1 MPRPLSFRLA
11 FWLASA
17 CFVWVNFA
25 GLQPAALAADAP
37 TALSLQTALAAPL
50 QDQYTV
56 MRAEAELA
64 QARANQAQIQ
74 SWYDPV
80 VTVNAQLRAIKPS
93 RVAPDPDN
101 HADNAIGIS
110 LRQQLFDFGRQ
121 SARDAA
127 AHEQVRGAE
136 LNLAAQTQR
145 QKLLIMKAF
154 FAVLLADQTYTVAN
168 EHMAVAFVRFDK
180 IKDRRELGMLSD
192 DDLAQAQI
200 DYENALFARSEAD
213 ANRRTSR
220 RILAELLG
228 TPNQLPGKL
237 KTPSLDALFTRP
249 APEFDEAMKQV
260 LAEDPSLHALR
271 ARYQAAVHGV
281 DAARDHNRPS
291 IYAELNADQYQR
303 ELGSRDPLRAGIYLS
318 VPLYDGRLRD
328 ADLGKAQAT
337 RMRLAADIA
346 EREAQLRELCT
357 AALEHIALYQK
368 AGLSRAKAQANAADL
383 NFTRKQTLYQME
395 KATDLGDAMVQESAA
410 TLLRLRTTVALATAW
425 ASLAEMQ
432 NQSIDQALFAA
443 TSEPRP

>member
-1 MPRPLSFRLA
+1 MLRRFFP
-11 FWLASA
+11 WLAA
-17 CFVWVNFA
+17 VFVWVHLT
-25 GLQPAALAADAP
+25 GILPMALAADAP
-37 TALSLQTALAAPL
+37 AALSLRTALSAPL
-50 QDQYTV
+50 QDQYTI

-80 VTVNAQLRAIKPS
+80 VTVNGQLRAIKPS
-93 RVAPDPDN
+93 RMASNPNN

-127 AHEQVRGAE
+127 AQEQVRGAE
-136 LNLAAQTQR
+136 LNLAAQTQQ

-154 FAVLLADQTYTVAN
+154 FSVLLADQTYTVAN
-168 EHMAVAFVRFDK
+168 EHMAVVFVRFDK
-180 IKDRRELGMLSD
+180 VKDRRELGMLSD
-192 DDLAQAQI
+192 NDLAQAQI

-213 ANRRTSR
+213 ANRRTTR

-237 KTPSLDALFTRP
+237 QAPALDALFTRP
-249 APEFDEAMKQV
+249 VPDLDDTIKRV
-260 LAEDPSLHALR
+260 LAEDPGLHALR
-271 ARYQAAVHGV
+271 ARYRAAVHGV
-281 DAARDHNRPS
+281 DAARDHNRPN

-318 VPLYDGRLRD
+318 IPLYDGRLRD

-346 EREAQLRELCT
+346 EQEAKLRERCT
-357 AALEHIALYQK
+357 AALEQITLYQK

-410 TLLRLRTTVALATAW
+410 ALLRLRTTVALANAW

-432 NQSIDQALFAA
+432 NQSIDQTLFAEP
-443 TSEPRP
+443 SEPRP

>member
-1 MPRPLSFRLA
+1 MRLSLI
-11 FWLASA
+11 FWLSLLGLSA
-17 CFVWVNFA
+17 W
-25 GLQPAALAADAP
+25 QPAAQAANTP
-37 TALSLQTALAAPL
+37 TALTLQSALAAPL

-64 QARANQAQIQ
+64 QARAHQAQIQ
-74 SWYDPV
+74 GWYDPV

-93 RVAPDPDN
+93 RVASDPNN

-110 LRQQLFDFGRQ
+110 LRQQLYDFGRQ
-121 SARDAA
+121 NARDAA
-127 AHEQVRGAE
+127 ANEQVRGAE

-145 QKLLIMKAF
+145 QKLLIMNAF

-180 IKDRRELGMLSD
+180 VKDRHELGMLSD

-213 ANRRTSR
+213 GNRRNTR

-228 TPNQLPGKL
+228 TPSELPTKL
-237 KTPSLDALFTRP
+237 KTPTLDALFTRSV
-249 APEFDEAMKQV
+249 PELSEATQV
-260 LAEDPSLHALR
+260 ALSEDPTLHALR

-318 VPLYDGRLRD
+318 WPLYDGRLRD
-328 ADLGKAQAT
+328 ADLGKAQAE

-346 EREAQLRELCT
+346 EREAQLRERCT
-357 AALEHIALYQK
+357 AALEQIALYQK

-410 TLLRLRTTVALATAW
+410 NLLRLRTTAALASAW

-432 NQSIDQALFAA
+432 NQPIDQVLFAR